1 MLAALPPEPP
11 VVASYYETQYRKK
24 DAIHIQE
31 ASDGVKKTIK
41 YSEDFT
47 NLLNDA
53 GINTIQN
60 QKIVG
65 HLASFLVLTQP
76 YKISFERTPEDS
88 YLVKANFDDKNYFL
102 AIYFDADEK
111 AGYDC
116 FLNVYQN
123 KKHVFS
129 YHGELENAFLK
140 LINS

>member
-1 MLAALPPEPP
+1 MLASLPPQPP
-11 VVASYYETQYRKK
+11 AVVYYDTKYRKK
-24 DAIHIQE
+24 DAIYIQQ

-47 NLLNDA
+47 NLLNDD
-53 GINTIQN
+53 GINNIHN

-65 HLASFLVLTQP
+65 HLTSFLVLTQS
-76 YKISFERTPEDS
+76 YKISFEKTPEDS

-102 AIYFDADEK
+102 AIYFDEELQ
-111 AGYDC
+111 AGYEC

-123 KKHVFS
+123 KKHLFS
-129 YHGELENAFLK
+129 YHGELESAFLK